1 MDFYGFPRTDGQA
14 GARNFVALIPSTGCV
29 NTVVQQIEKLVA
41 GTKAFT
47 HHQGCLH
54 PPQDTERVTRTLIN
68 LGKNPNVA
76 AVLVVGLG
84 CEMVDMDEVAEGIKA
99 SGKPVEAVQVHKLGG
114 SLEAVYEG
122 ARLAAKLV
130 YDASRIRRERF
141 GLDKLCFCT
150 KCGSSDTT
158 SGLSSNLVVGEVCRL
173 MTEQGGTFIQ
183 GEVCDI
189 MGGEYALKDLCVHPE
204 DGDRIVQF
212 VKDLYERG
220 CAVGA
225 DVRGSQMTVGN
236 VEGGITT
243 LIEKALGAN
252 AKGQMVPIESA
263 VEYGSRPRCQG
274 GRHIVATPG
283 HGFENLTGGA
293 AAGAQL
299 ILFTTGR
306 GAPNGHPCIPAIKIC
321 GNAKTVK
328 NLNGHIDVDV
338 SSVIDEVETIQQ
350 AGERLLE
357 YAVGVA
363 SGTLT
368 RAEILKYDTGME
380 ILINGPVM

>member
-1 MDFYGFPRTDGQA
+1 MDFYGFPRPDGQY
-14 GARNFVALIPSTGCV
+14 GARNYVAVIPSTGCV
-29 NTVVQQIEKLVA
+29 NAVALQIERLVR

-54 PPQDTERVTRTLIN
+54 PAKDTEQVTRTLIN

-76 AVLVVGLG
+76 AVLLIGLG
-84 CEMVDMDEVAEGIKA
+84 CEMVKPEEVVEGIRA
-99 SGKPVEAVQVHKLGG
+99 SGKPVAYVGVHEEGG
-114 SLEAVYEG
+114 MLPTIAKGAQIAADMALE
-122 ARLAAKLV
+122 
-130 YDASRIRRERF
+130 ASRIRRERA

-158 SGLSSNLVVGEVCRL
+158 SGLSSNLVVGEVCRM
-173 MTEQGGTFIQ
+173 MTENGGTFIQ

-189 MGGEYALKDLCVHPE
+189 MGGEYQLKDLCVDPAE
-204 DGDRIVQF
+204 GEKIVDF
-212 VKDLYERG
+212 VKDLYQRG

-225 DVRGSQMTVGN
+225 DVRGSQMTEGN
-236 VEGGITT
+236 VAGGLTT

-252 AKGQMVPIESA
+252 AKGQKVPIQSA
-263 VEYGSRPRCQG
+263 IEYGGVPMCA

-306 GAPNGHPCIPAIKIC
+306 GAPNGHPCIPAVKVC
-321 GNAKTVK
+321 GNSKTNK
-328 NLNGHIDVDV
+328 TMASHIDIDV
-338 SSVIDEVETIQQ
+338 ASVIEETETVRQ
-350 AGERLLE
+350 AGRRLYE
-357 YAVGVA
+357 FAVEVA

-368 RAEILKYDTGME
+368 KAEILNFDGAME
-380 ILINGPVM
+380 ILIKGPVI

>member
-1 MDFYGFPRTDGQA
+1 MDFYGFPRPDGQV
-14 GARNFVALIPSTGCV
+14 GARNIVALIPATGCV

-41 GTKAFT
+41 GTRAFT

-84 CEMVDMDEVAEGIKA
+84 CEMVEMDEVVEGIRE

-114 SLEAVYEG
+114 SLEAVYHG
-122 ARLAAKLV
+122 ARLAAGLV
-130 YDASRIRRERF
+130 YEASKIRRERF

-158 SGLSSNLVVGEVCRL
+158 SGLSSNLVVGEICKL
-173 MTEQGGTFIQ
+173 LTEANGTFVQ

-189 MGGEYALKDLCVHPE
+189 MGGEYALKDLCVNPA
-204 DGDRIVQF
+204 DGDRIVEF
-212 VKDLYERG
+212 VKDLYDRG

-225 DVRGSQMTVGN
+225 DVRGSQMTAGN
-236 VEGGITT
+236 VAGGITT
-243 LIEKALGAN
+243 LIEKAFGAN
-252 AKGQMVPIESA
+252 AKGQQVPIQGTI
-263 VEYGSRPRCQG
+263 EYGDRPCRWG

-321 GNAKTVK
+321 GNAKTNK
-328 NLNGHIDVDV
+328 NLAGHIDVDV
-338 SSVIDEVETIQQ
+338 ASIIEETETVQ
-350 AGERLLE
+350 AAGQRVFE
-357 YAVGVA
+357 YAVQVA
-363 SGTLT
+363 SGMLT
-368 RAEILKYDTGME
+368 CAEILKYDTGME